1 MNWIRRKPKINTL
14 TESEVLLRHQLLEA
28 IQAEM
33 QKPEDQR
40 DVTLIDECLET
51 IEYLNDECH
60 TPVYMDP
67 PEKQKEHVRRLPRW
81 VVVACSVVI
90 FFFAGTGVASAFGI
104 NVWQAILHW
113 DSRYLQ
119 IDYVPSGQ
127 TIAPLPTGTFTDDI
141 KGEEPPIENNYMVFT
156 SIEEAVQAAG
166 FTPMLPSWIPE
177 GYELD
182 SVEVFPDSFTSS
194 MTIRYTKGEED
205 YLLISVIHIWHTDG
219 VLTSGVILLDNPK
232 IDYYWFNG
240 IYYTAISY
248 EDSKNVSIN
257 WYRENEIYNIDCNS
271 ESLDVIQNIAESY
284 TF

>member
-40 DVTLIDECLET
+40 DAALIEECLET
-51 IEYLNDECH
+51 IEYLNDECR
-60 TPVYMDP
+60 TPVYIDP
-67 PEKQKEHVRRLPRW
+67 QEKQREHVRRLPRW
-81 VVVACSVVI
+81 VAVACFVVV

-113 DSRYLQ
+113 DSRFLQ
-119 IDYVPSGQ
+119 VDYVPSGQ
-127 TIAPLPTGTFTDDI
+127 PIAPLPTGTFTDDI
-141 KGEEPPIENNYMVFT
+141 KGEDPPIENNSMVFT
-156 SIEEAVQAAG
+156 NIEEAVQAAG

-194 MTIRYTKGEED
+194 MTIRYMKGDED
-205 YLLISVIHIWHTDG
+205 YLLISVIHMWHADG
-219 VLTSGVILLDNPK
+219 VMHTG
-232 IDYYWFNG
+232 IDIQNAKLEQYWTNG
-240 IYYTAISY
+240 IFYTQVTR
-248 EDSKNVSIN
+248 EDSSVTIN
-257 WYRENEIYNIDCNS
+257 WYTNNEVYDVSCLG
-271 ESLDVIQNIAESY
+271 ESFETVQYIVDS
-284 TF
+284 FK